1 MTPGWIWCIWWPLR
15 NNCLRSL
22 ATTFPARSPR
32 RVRAWRCTRCLPV
45 SKRSVKGRGPAARG
59 RACIHTYHQ
68 ETKAMT
74 FPAPLTRRIFT
85 AAVLCSAAFA
95 AGAQD
100 KYPSKPITVVV
111 PQAAGGANDAI
122 ARVVAQKLGEQLG
135 QSVIVENRPGAGGTL
150 ATGTTARARN
160 DGYTL
165 LLTAD
170 SAHVIGPALYKN
182 PGFDP
187 VKDFAPVAPVATA
200 GYVLVAHPSFPA
212 NNVAELVNLAK
223 ASPGKYSI
231 ASAGN
236 GTLNHLI
243 GEMLQKAAGIQLQHI
258 PYKGSAA
265 AATDVV
271 GGQVPLSVQSL
282 PSAIAFIKAGKLK
295 VLGVVNEK
303 RVAALPN
310 APTIGETIKG
320 FGQAPWYALFAPAGT
335 PAPIVAQLQ
344 AEVARAL
351 EHKDV
356 VDKLATVG
364 CEPFKGTAAQLAALV
379 QSDLPKWSR
388 VVKDTGATVD

>member
-1 MTPGWIWCIWWPLR
+1 MPQAITFHRRHAALLLGALVGAMACGTPLG
-15 NNCLRSL
+15 
-22 ATTFPARSPR
+22 A
-32 RVRAWRCTRCLPV
+32 
-45 SKRSVKGRGPAARG
+45 
-59 RACIHTYHQ
+59 H
-68 ETKAMT
+68 
-74 FPAPLTRRIFT
+74 
-85 AAVLCSAAFA
+85 
-95 AGAQD
+95 AQD
-100 KYPSKPITVVV
+100 KFPSKPITLIV

-122 ARVVAQKLGEQLG
+122 ARVLAQRLSEQMG
-135 QSVIVENRPGAGGTL
+135 QSVVVDNRPGAGGTL
-150 ATGTTARARN
+150 ATAGLARAKH

-165 LLTAD
+165 LVTAD

-182 PGFDP
+182 AGFDA
-187 VKDFAPVAPVATA
+187 VKDFEPVAPIATA

-212 NNVAELVNLAK
+212 KNVGELIALAK

-303 RVAALPN
+303 RVAALPD
-310 APTIGETIKG
+310 APTIGETLKG
-320 FGQAPWYALFAPAGT
+320 FGQAPWYAMFAPAGT
-335 PAPIVAQLQ
+335 PAPVVAQLQ
-344 AEVARAL
+344 AEVAKAL
-351 EHKDV
+351 DHKDV
-356 VDKLATVG
+356 VDKLAAVG
-364 CEPFKGTAAQLAALV
+364 CEPFKGTPAQLGALV
-379 QSDLPKWSR
+379 RDDLVRWQR
-388 VVKDTGATVD
+388 VVKETGATVD

>member
-1 MTPGWIWCIWWPLR
+1 MTHHSRL
-15 NNCLRSL
+15 S
-22 ATTFPARSPR
+22 R
-32 RVRAWRCTRCLPV
+32 RVFA
-45 SKRSVKGRGPAARG
+45 
-59 RACIHTYHQ
+59 
-68 ETKAMT
+68 
-74 FPAPLTRRIFT
+74 
-85 AAVLCSAAFA
+85 AAVLCTAALSAI
-95 AGAQD
+95 AQD
-100 KYPSKPITVVV
+100 KYPSKPITLVV

-122 ARVVAQKLGEQLG
+122 ARVLAQKLGEQLG
-135 QSVIVENRPGAGGTL
+135 QTVIVENRPGAGGTL

-200 GYVLVAHPSFPA
+200 GYVLVAHPSFPG
-212 NNVAELVNLAK
+212 NNVAELVALAK

-295 VLGVVNEK
+295 VLGVVNEQ
-303 RVAALPN
+303 RVAALPD
-310 APTIGETIKG
+310 APTIGGDPQGLWPGAVVRAVCTG
-320 FGQAPWYALFAPAGT
+320 GH
-335 PAPIVAQLQ
+335 
-344 AEVARAL
+344 ARAHRGPAAGRGGPRAGAQGRGA
-351 EHKDV
+351 EDAQ
-356 VDKLATVG
+356 DDDRDREADGSSDGADCDRVG
-364 CEPFKGTAAQLAALV
+364 DRHHVRA
-379 QSDLPKWSR
+379 
-388 VVKDTGATVD
+388 GAGLHR

>member
-32 RVRAWRCTRCLPV
+32 RVRAWRCTRCLPI
-45 SKRSVKGRGPAARG
+45 SKRSVKGRWP
-59 RACIHTYHQ
+59 
-68 ETKAMT
+68 
-74 FPAPLTRRIFT
+74 
-85 AAVLCSAAFA
+85 
-95 AGAQD
+95 
-100 KYPSKPITVVV
+100 
-111 PQAAGGANDAI
+111 I

-212 NNVAELVNLAK
+212 NNLAE

-265 AATDVV
+265 ATDERRV
-271 GGQVPLSVQSL
+271 G
-282 PSAIAFIKAGKLK
+282 K
-295 VLGVVNEK
+295 EC
-303 RVAALPN
+303 R
-310 APTIGETIKG
+310 
-320 FGQAPWYALFAPAGT
+320 
-335 PAPIVAQLQ
+335 
-344 AEVARAL
+344 
-351 EHKDV
+351 
-356 VDKLATVG
+356 
-364 CEPFKGTAAQLAALV
+364 
-379 QSDLPKWSR
+379 SR
-388 VVKDTGATVD
+388 

>member
-1 MTPGWIWCIWWPLR
+1 
-15 NNCLRSL
+15 
-22 ATTFPARSPR
+22 
-32 RVRAWRCTRCLPV
+32 
-45 SKRSVKGRGPAARG
+45 
-59 RACIHTYHQ
+59 
-68 ETKAMT
+68 MT
-74 FPAPLTRRIFT
+74 FHIPLSRRFFT
-85 AAVLCSAAFA
+85 AAVLCSAALA
-95 AGAQD
+95 VGAQD
-100 KYPSKPITVVV
+100 KFPSKPITVVV

-122 ARVVAQKLGEQLG
+122 ARVVAQKLSEQLG
-135 QSVIVENRPGAGGTL
+135 QSVIVDNRPGAGGTL
-150 ATGTTARARN
+150 ATAATARARN

-165 LLTAD
+165 LLTSD
-170 SAHVIGPALYKN
+170 SAHVIGPALYKS

-187 VKDFAPVAPVATA
+187 TKDFEPVAPVATA
-200 GYVLVAHPSFPA
+200 GYVLVAHPSFAA
-212 NNVAELVNLAK
+212 NNVAQMVALAK
-223 ASPGKYSI
+223 AGPGKYAI

-282 PSAIAFIKAGKLK
+282 PSVIAFIKAGKLK

-303 RVAALPN
+303 RVAALPDV
-310 APTIGETIKG
+310 PTIGETIKG

-344 AEVARAL
+344 AEVTRAL

-356 VDKLATVG
+356 VEKLATVG
-364 CEPFKGTAAQLAALV
+364 CEPFKGTATQLAALV
-379 QSDLPKWSR
+379 KSDLPKWSR